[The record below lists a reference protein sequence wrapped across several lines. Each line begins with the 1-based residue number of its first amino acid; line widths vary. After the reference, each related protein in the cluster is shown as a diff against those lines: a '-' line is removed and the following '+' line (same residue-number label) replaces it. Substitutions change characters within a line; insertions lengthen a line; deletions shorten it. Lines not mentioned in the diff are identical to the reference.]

1 MAHPLISVVVPCYN
15 EEESLPLFYEVICGV
30 AEGMTQVAWE
40 FDFIDDGSSDGTLA
54 LLRGLAQKDD
64 RVRYTSFSR
73 NFGKEAGI
81 LAGLTMSQG
90 DYAVLMDADLQHP
103 PEMLPDMY
111 ERLATGDFD
120 CVTAR
125 RVSRKGEPPI
135 RSFFSRLFYRV
146 INRISK
152 VEFVS
157 GASDFRMMSRKMVDA
172 VLSLSEYNRFSKGIF
187 GWVGFR
193 NTWVPYE
200 NVERVAGETKW
211 SFWKLLKYSMD
222 GIMAFSTAPLVIS
235 SVAGIVACI
244 VAMVMMVVVVVKT
257 LIFGDPVAGFPTL
270 ISVILLVGGLQMLF
284 IGILG
289 QYLSKTYLETKR
301 RPPYIVRETES
312 EVKAC
317 EREANDTLS

>member
-1 MAHPLISVVVPCYN
+1 MARPLLSAVVPCYN
-15 EEESLPLFYEVICGV
+15 EEESLPLFYKAVCEV
-30 AEGMTQVAWE
+30 ADQMPQMDWE

-54 LLRGLAQKDD
+54 FLRRLSQQDS
-64 RVRYTSFSR
+64 RVRYASFSR

-81 LAGLTMSQG
+81 LAGLTMSCG
-90 DYAVLMDADLQHP
+90 DYVVLMDADLQHP
-103 PEMLPDMY
+103 PAMLPGMY
-111 ERLATGDFD
+111 ETLATGVFD

-125 RVSRKGEPPI
+125 RVDRKGEPPI

-146 INRISK
+146 INRMSK

-187 GWVGFR
+187 SWVGFR
-193 NTWVPYE
+193 NTWLPYE

-211 SFWKLLKYSMD
+211 SFWKLLGYSMD
-222 GIMAFSTAPLVIS
+222 GIMAFSTAPLTMS
-235 SVAGIVACI
+235 SVAGVVACI
-244 VAMVMMVVVVVKT
+244 VALVMMVVVVVKT
-257 LIFGDPVAGFPTL
+257 LLFGDPVAGFPTL

-289 QYLSKTYLETKR
+289 QYLSKTYMETKR
-301 RPPYIVRETES
+301 RPPYIVQETEN
-312 EVKAC
+312 EVKGF
-317 EREANDTLS
+317 ERKAEDTVS